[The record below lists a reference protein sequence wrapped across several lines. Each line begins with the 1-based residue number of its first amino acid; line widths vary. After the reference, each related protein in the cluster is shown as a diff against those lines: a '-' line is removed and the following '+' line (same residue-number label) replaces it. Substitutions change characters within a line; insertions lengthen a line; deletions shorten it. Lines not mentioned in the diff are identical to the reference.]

1 MSLRILPILLAL
13 LAGMLCGTR
22 AWSAPSPLQAKCE
35 AMSSGEVFTL
45 TARDAGYTVNNTLSY
60 KTLTRLKG
68 QSAASGYVLGLT
80 RTESRI
86 EIGLSAQVLSD
97 GLGARECII
106 PHIDVS
112 LSYVPIIIYVGS
124 EFPFGSCAYQ
134 EVLAHEMR
142 HLNAYLNHLP
152 KVEALVRAALKRRF
166 AEKPIYAP
174 VGQSKAML
182 ERELDSG
189 WMPFIKK
196 EMGKVEQIQAAI
208 DSTQEYKRLSKVC
221 EGEVQLL
228 IGSPKRNR
236 K

>member
-1 MSLRILPILLAL
+1 MRPLILLMIL
-13 LAGMLCGTR
+13 VSGMLCGTS
-22 AWSAPSPLQAKCE
+22 AWSARSQLQASCE
-35 AMSSGEVFTL
+35 AMSSGEMFTL
-45 TARDAGYTVNNTLSY
+45 TSRDAGYTVNNNLSY
-60 KTLTRLKG
+60 KLLTRLKG
-68 QSAASGYVLGLT
+68 PDTARGYVLGLT

-86 EIGLSAQVLSD
+86 EIGLSAQILSD
-97 GLGARECII
+97 AHYERECIV
-106 PHIDVS
+106 PHIDVT

-124 EFPFGSCAYQ
+124 EFPSGSCAYQ
-134 EVLAHEMR
+134 EILAHEMR

-152 KVEALVRAALKRRF
+152 KVETLVRAALKQRF
-166 AEKPIYAP
+166 AAKPIYAP
-174 VGQSKAML
+174 AGQGKAML
-182 ERELDSG
+182 ERELDAG